1 MSQVRTRVFALA
13 TTDPRRVPPRPPV
26 SPAPPRRC
34 DFTSPPLR
42 RACWRCWT
50 PTLPPSP
57 ADLRRV
63 REGIP
68 RVHRVHRAEHLVA
81 A

>member
-13 TTDPRRVPPRPPV
+13 TIDPRRVPPRPPV
-26 SPAPPRRC
+26 SPAPPRC
-34 DFTSPPLR
+34 HVPSSPKTCVLTDSPI
-42 RACWRCWT
+42 
-50 PTLPPSP
+50 PPSP